1 MEVEYTAI
9 GESTYKQKDNEV
21 KTYGNF
27 EYVLTGI
34 AVNSGVRLQIQ
45 LNEGKV
51 SNCNIWR
58 IPSCKKCQAINS

>member
-34 AVNSGVRLQIQ
+34 AVNSGVR
-45 LNEGKV
+45 
-51 SNCNIWR
+51 C
-58 IPSCKKCQAINS
+58 C

>member
-1 MEVEYTAI
+1 MSTSNDKDKQMEVEYTAI

-34 AVNSGVRLQIQ
+34 AVNSGVIA
-45 LNEGKV
+45 V
-51 SNCNIWR
+51 SGYKYN
-58 IPSCKKCQAINS
+58 

>member
-34 AVNSGVRLQIQ
+34 AVSGYKY
-45 LNEGKV
+45 N
-51 SNCNIWR
+51 
-58 IPSCKKCQAINS
+58 